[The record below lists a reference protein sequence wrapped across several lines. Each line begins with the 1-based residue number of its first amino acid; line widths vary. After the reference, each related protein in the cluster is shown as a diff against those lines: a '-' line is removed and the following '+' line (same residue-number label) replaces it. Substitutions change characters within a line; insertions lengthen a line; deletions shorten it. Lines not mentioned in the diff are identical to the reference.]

1 MYKILQEIRDLLED
15 NLLSSFI
22 AGAATTATNINLTAH
37 GLIVGDNV
45 INITRSSAVRR
56 VIAVVDANNFTVESV
71 TSQAS
76 GDTIYIP
83 QYKKFYVGKVH
94 KPPTNYLPIL
104 MVYGTTTDLTTK
116 ATNKDTYT
124 FGLTIEI
131 VTNAYQ
137 QIDATN
143 DVENN
148 NKELQAQKEIWEKME
163 ARDVNGIPEADSI
176 LGVLRRNITGS
187 NFLFNND
194 ISISYETENT
204 SGTINYRGILTLSLT
219 TSLNYRQ

>member
-76 GDTIYIP
+76 GDTIHIP
-83 QYKKFYVGKVH
+83 QYKK
-94 KPPTNYLPIL
+94 
-104 MVYGTTTDLTTK
+104 
-116 ATNKDTYT
+116 
-124 FGLTIEI
+124 
-131 VTNAYQ
+131 
-137 QIDATN
+137 
-143 DVENN
+143 
-148 NKELQAQKEIWEKME
+148 
-163 ARDVNGIPEADSI
+163 
-176 LGVLRRNITGS
+176 VLCWKSSQTAN
-187 NFLFNND
+187 
-194 ISISYETENT
+194 
-204 SGTINYRGILTLSLT
+204 
-219 TSLNYRQ
+219 